1 MGAGSSQ
8 EAEYTLR
15 GDLRAGEW
23 HLVADG
29 IVSESVDVRFEL
41 FVRRADTTE
50 IPLAEWSTHFDR
62 RPDGTFAAQPYEAR
76 ADGPAVDVLDGDQL
90 IFRYTGTNSQFPMAY
105 QPNGDGFR
113 ANGRIPFVDL
123 PD

>member
-15 GDLRAGEW
+15 DDLPAGAW
-23 HLVADG
+23 HLVGDG
-29 IVSESVDVRFEL
+29 IITQAVDVRFEL

-50 IPLAEWSTHFDR
+50 VPLVAWDHHFE
-62 RPDGTFAAQPYEAR
+62 PLGGGVFTAQPYEAT
-76 ADGPAVDVLDGDQL
+76 ADGPAVDVGAGDQL
-90 IFRYTGTNSQFPMAY
+90 IFRYTGQSASAAMAY

-113 ANGRIPFVDL
+113 ASGRIPFVEL
-123 PD
+123 PE